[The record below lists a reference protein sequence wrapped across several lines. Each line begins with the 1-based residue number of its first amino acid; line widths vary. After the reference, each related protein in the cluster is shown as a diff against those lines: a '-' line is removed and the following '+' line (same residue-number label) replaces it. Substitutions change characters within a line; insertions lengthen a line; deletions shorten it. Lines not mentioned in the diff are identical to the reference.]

1 MKTYIW
7 QYVAGITDNWHD
19 GGGVLII
26 TSRFYNDAWKEYVDK
41 YQTEKGEYENDIEC
55 KELPDPD
62 LSYECSASE
71 EKVFVFEDAGC
82 C

>member
-7 QYVAGITDNWHD
+7 QYVAGITSSWHD
-19 GGGVLII
+19 GGGIVII
-26 TSRFYNDAWKEYVDK
+26 TSRPYNEVWKEYL
-41 YQTEKGEYENDIEC
+41 IEC
-55 KELPDPD
+55 EEEVECQELPEPD
-62 LSYECSASE
+62 LIYECSALE